1 MKEHQSSYRQIMK
14 ATSIFGGV
22 QFINI
27 IIQIIRSKAIAILL
41 GPGGM
46 GIMGLLTATTG
57 FIGNLTNFGLGTSA
71 VKEIAAALGTNS
83 PSRIATVINVIRKM
97 VWITGLLGLLTTLL
111 LSPLLSQITFGN
123 SEYTLAFAWIS
134 ITLLFNQLSSGQ
146 LVLLQGLRKLKYLAK
161 ANLFGSFMG
170 LFVTLPMYYFWG
182 INGIVPGIIGASLLS
197 MILSWFYSR
206 KIEVESI
213 KLTNNQ
219 IYSEGKNMLKLGFII
234 NLSLLF
240 SVAAAYLV
248 RIFISHTG
256 GIEQVGLY
264 NSGFTI
270 INTYVSLI
278 FNAMGTDYF
287 PRLASIAEDNKK
299 CNQTVNQQIEI
310 GMLIMAPILLILIVF
325 IDWAI
330 LILYSKQFIPVRE
343 MIYLAAL
350 GMFFKA
356 PSWAIAFIFL
366 AKGESKIFFK
376 TELISNFLL
385 VILNS
390 VGYYL
395 GGFSGLGFSFLVYY
409 LFYLLLVFWISRV
422 KYDFRFG
429 SNFKIIF
436 LTHFSLALLGFVIV
450 KLLHAKYVF
459 ILGIP
464 AIIISA
470 VYSLHELN
478 KRIDFKNLLKP
489 NSQSN

>member
-395 GGFSGLGFSFLVYY
+395 GGFSGLGLSFLVYY
-409 LFYLLLVFWISRV
+409 LFYLLLVFWISKV

-470 VYSLHELN
+470 GYSLHELN

>member
-1 MKEHQSSYRQIMK
+1 
-14 ATSIFGGV
+14 
-22 QFINI
+22 
-27 IIQIIRSKAIAILL
+27 
-41 GPGGM
+41 
-46 GIMGLLTATTG
+46 
-57 FIGNLTNFGLGTSA
+57 
-71 VKEIAAALGTNS
+71 
-83 PSRIATVINVIRKM
+83 
-97 VWITGLLGLLTTLL
+97 
-111 LSPLLSQITFGN
+111 
-123 SEYTLAFAWIS
+123 
-134 ITLLFNQLSSGQ
+134 
-146 LVLLQGLRKLKYLAK
+146 
-161 ANLFGSFMG
+161 
-170 LFVTLPMYYFWG
+170 
-182 INGIVPGIIGASLLS
+182 
-197 MILSWFYSR
+197 
-206 KIEVESI
+206 
-213 KLTNNQ
+213 
-219 IYSEGKNMLKLGFII
+219 
-234 NLSLLF
+234 
-240 SVAAAYLV
+240 
-248 RIFISHTG
+248 
-256 GIEQVGLY
+256 
-264 NSGFTI
+264 
-270 INTYVSLI
+270 
-278 FNAMGTDYF
+278 
-287 PRLASIAEDNKK
+287 
-299 CNQTVNQQIEI
+299 
-310 GMLIMAPILLILIVF
+310 
-325 IDWAI
+325 
-330 LILYSKQFIPVRE
+330 

-409 LFYLLLVFWISRV
+409 LFYLLLVFWISKV

-470 VYSLHELN
+470 GYSLHELN

>member
-1 MKEHQSSYRQIMK
+1 MK

-197 MILSWFYSR
+197 LILSWFYSR

-395 GGFSGLGFSFLVYY
+395 GGFSGLGLSFLVYY
-409 LFYLLLVFWISRV
+409 LFYLLLVFWISKV

-470 VYSLHELN
+470 GYSLHELN

>member
-1 MKEHQSSYRQIMK
+1 MK